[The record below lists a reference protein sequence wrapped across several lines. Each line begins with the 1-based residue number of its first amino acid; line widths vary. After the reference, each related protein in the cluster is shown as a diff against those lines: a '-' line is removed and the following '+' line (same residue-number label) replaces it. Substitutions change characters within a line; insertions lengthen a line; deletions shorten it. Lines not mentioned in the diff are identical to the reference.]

1 MKNKAYAFLGFVLG
15 AAVGAIV
22 TRHFLKDYYEQIT
35 QEELES
41 IRESFFPPEPDAA
54 EEPHSNAVKAEVM
67 DESHSKPT
75 LMEYAAIIRQER
87 YGEDSGND
95 QTQDKESQADE
106 TPYVISPEEF
116 AENDEYEKIGLT
128 YYSDGVLETDDEK
141 LVENVEELVGP
152 DALSNFGVYEDDC
165 VHVRDDTKKCDY
177 EILLDERSYAEIAQE
192 RTPKTEME

>member
-1 MKNKAYAFLGFVLG
+1 MKNKAYAFLGFALG

-22 TRHFLKDYYEQIT
+22 TKYVLKDYYERIT

-41 IRESFFPPEPDAA
+41 IRESFFPPESDAA
-54 EEPHSNAVKAEVM
+54 KESPLHAVKAEVM
-67 DESHSKPT
+67 DESHNKPT

-87 YGEDSGND
+87 YGEDPGSD
-95 QTQDKESQADE
+95 QKQDENLNADE
-106 TPYVISPEEF
+106 APYVISPEEF
-116 AENDEYEKIGLT
+116 AANDEYEKNSLT
-128 YYSDGVLETDDEK
+128 YYSDGVLETDDEE

-165 VHVRDDTKKCDY
+165 VYVRDDAKQCDY
-177 EILLDERSYAEIAQE
+177 EILLDERSYAEIAQK